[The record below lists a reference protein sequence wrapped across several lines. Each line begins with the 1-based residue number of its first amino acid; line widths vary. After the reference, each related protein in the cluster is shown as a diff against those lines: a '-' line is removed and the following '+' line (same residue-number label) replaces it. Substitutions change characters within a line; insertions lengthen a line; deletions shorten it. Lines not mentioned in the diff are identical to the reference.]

1 MIGFQEQGLGSGQG
15 ISRAPE
21 MERGSQIDTR
31 PPCGCPSLYSHL
43 ATCPIAHEE
52 IAALPHEMP
61 GCPVVVDVTSD
72 GIVVNIPSTKVTANE
87 LRAIARRM
95 LLRAHE
101 SDFARRADG

>member
-1 MIGFQEQGLGSGQG
+1 MVGFQEQGLGRGQG

-21 MERGSQIDTR
+21 EERLAVDTR

-43 ATCPIAHEE
+43 ATCPMVHKE
-52 IAALPHEMP
+52 IAALPADMP
-61 GCPVVVDVTSD
+61 DCAVVVDVTAD
-72 GIVVNIPSTKVTANE
+72 GIIVNIPSTKVTAKD